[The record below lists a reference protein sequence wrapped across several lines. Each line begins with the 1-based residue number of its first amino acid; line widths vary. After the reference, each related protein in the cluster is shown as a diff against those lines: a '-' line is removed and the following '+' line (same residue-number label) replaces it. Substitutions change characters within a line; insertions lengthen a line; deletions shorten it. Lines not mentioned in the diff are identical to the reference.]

1 MGITGKQK
9 TTLDHQGLDPQ
20 AQSDLPVNPRPLIGR
35 LGWFVLLWVGSVLAL
50 WLISRLIRWAIMP

>member
-9 TTLDHQGLDPQ
+9 TTLDHQELDPQ
-20 AQSDLPVNPRPLIGR
+20 GQSDLPVTPRPLIGR

-50 WLISRLIRWAIMP
+50 WLISRLLRWAIMP